1 LRAVPL
7 VSVVVPVY
15 NVEPYLRACLESI
28 ARQTHGEL
36 EVIVVDDGSTDGS
49 AAIARAFAER
59 DSRFRVLSQPNGGLG
74 NARNNGAAEARGELL
89 AFVDSDDELPANAYE
104 LLLGSLE
111 RSGSDFATG
120 NVHRL
125 DESGATSQAA
135 FLARTFADSRL
146 RTHVTRFRPLLEDR
160 IAPNKLWRRSF
171 WEAQAFRFPE
181 RMLHEDI
188 PVVVPA
194 QFAARSVDVV
204 SEPVYLYRVREGS
217 DPSITQRRAELR
229 ALRDRL
235 RAIEMVL
242 GWFGSHR
249 MRRARRWYERSIV
262 AHDLR
267 YYLNVLDVASDE
279 YRGFFLER
287 VNALLDGA
295 SARGL
300 FGGLLA
306 IDRLKWWLVRRR
318 LLDELLEVLR
328 FERKQLRDTPPLR
341 SRGRWYGDYPF
352 RGDRRLR
359 VPRSVYR
366 LDRELSLDPRLD
378 GARFD
383 GDELRLEGYGFVRGL
398 GAPAP
403 DSQRVAI
410 GLVRPGRLR
419 ALRQRLAPARMS
431 VTEVERRDATAAV
444 RDSWYSADWSGF
456 TGSLDLTS
464 VRGEGRLDLHVTV
477 RSHGVT
483 RRRARFATDGVRALR
498 AASQVLS
505 DGRLASVA
513 PGPTGQVSVR
523 VDSRW
528 ALIADAPV
536 AEGVLELRGRAAG
549 DGVLELVGS
558 GGSGR
563 LEYAFS
569 RAGDSFRVRIPL
581 AELGDGIDWELGLRG
596 GRVAVQEE
604 VPEAVGEGLLLRST
618 RAGGASLS
626 RGAAALVIEEA
637 RWHDGSLVLSGS
649 ATADAAELVAVGR
662 DTLERHPFPLTGA
675 RGRFEATLPAGALP
689 LRHDDWDLRA
699 GEKELPLLVSR
710 LLGGRARTTY
720 GSRRYELG
728 ADADGR
734 ALLGAGPDL
743 AEDERGAFHQRRLRE
758 TSYAAKRAEP
768 LVESVVYASFGG
780 RTCADSP
787 RAIHAELVRRG
798 AALEHLWLVHDGMC
812 RPPDTATVLRDGSR
826 EHHEALARARY
837 VVTNDEL
844 PQWFWRR
851 DGQVCLQTW
860 HGTPLLRRRGAAG
873 AAEWSHTLSPSA
885 SASPLLRTAL
895 GLERE
900 PLETGLPRLDAL
912 RQGAAA
918 DVRAHL
924 GLSDGARTVL
934 YAPTLREDV
943 TDRRGRH
950 RLDFHLDLERLHGA
964 LPDDTVLLFRRHPRV
979 LGALPAAAARLA
991 QDVSTYPDA
1000 TELLLAV
1007 DVLVTDYSSIMFDFA
1022 NTGRPMVFFA
1032 YDLDA
1037 RRDELLLD
1045 YEGTVPGPIARTTD
1059 ELAEAL
1065 RTTDAGGYER
1075 RYAEF
1080 AACFCEL
1087 DDGHAAA
1094 RVVERVFER

>member
-49 AAIARAFAER
+49 AAIARAFAAGDR
-59 DSRFRVLSQPNGGLG
+59 RFRVLSQPNGGLG
-74 NARNNGAAEARGELL
+74 NARNNGAEDARGEFL
-89 AFVDSDDELPANAYE
+89 AFVDSDDELPGNAYE
-104 LLLGSLE
+104 LLLDSLQ

-135 FLARTFADSRL
+135 FLARTFAEARL

-171 WEAQAFRFPE
+171 WEAQGFRFPE
-181 RMLHEDI
+181 GMLHEDI

-194 QFAARSVDVV
+194 QFAAHSVDVV

-235 RAIEMVL
+235 RAIELVL
-242 GWFGSHR
+242 AWFDARG

-267 YYLNVLDVASDE
+267 YYLNVLDVADDE
-279 YRGFFLER
+279 YRAFFLEC
-287 VNALLDGA
+287 VNKLLDGA
-295 SARGL
+295 PGRGL

-328 FERKQLRDTPPLR
+328 FERERLHDTPPVR
-341 SRGRWYGDYPF
+341 SLGRWYGDYPF

-366 LDRELSLDPRLD
+366 LERELSLDPRLD

-383 GDELRLEGYGFVRGL
+383 GDVLRLEGYGFVRGL
-398 GAPAP
+398 GAPRP
-403 DSQRVAI
+403 GSQRVAL
-410 GLVRPGRLR
+410 GLVRPGRMR
-419 ALRQRLAPARMS
+419 ALRQRVAPVRMTVS
-431 VTEVERRDATAAV
+431 EIERRDATAGV
-444 RDSWYSADWSGF
+444 RDSWYPADWSGF
-456 TGSLDLTS
+456 AGTLDLGR
-464 VRGEGRLDLHVTV
+464 VRGQGRLDLHVTV
-477 RSHGVT
+477 RSGGVT

-498 AASQVLS
+498 AVSQVLS
-505 DGRLASVA
+505 DGRLATLA
-513 PGPTGQVSVR
+513 PGPTGQVSML
-523 VDSRW
+523 VDRHW
-528 ALIADAPV
+528 MLIGGASV
-536 AEGVLELRGRAAG
+536 VSGVLELTGRAAG
-549 DGVLELVGS
+549 DGALELVGS
-558 GGSGR
+558 RGAGR
-563 LEYAFS
+563 LEYGFA
-569 RAGDSFRVRIPL
+569 RAGDSFQVHVPL
-581 AELGDGIDWELGLRG
+581 AQLGDAIEWELRLRG
-596 GRVAVQEE
+596 GRISVEDGVR
-604 VPEAVGEGLLLRST
+604 EAVGEGLWLRST
-618 RAGGASLS
+618 RSGGATLG
-626 RGAAALVIEEA
+626 RGAAALVIERA
-637 RWHDGSLVLSGS
+637 RWDDGSLVVGGS
-649 ATADAAELVAVGR
+649 ATADAAELVALGR
-662 DTLERHPFPLTGA
+662 GTLERHAFPLTCSG
-675 RGRFEATLPAGALP
+675 GRFEAVLP
-689 LRHDDWDLRA
+689 LGAPLRRDAWDLRTGDGIA
-699 GEKELPLLVSR
+699 LLVSR
-710 LLGGRARTTY
+710 LPGVRLSAVHGK
-720 GSRRYELG
+720 RRYELG

-734 ALLGAGPDL
+734 ALLAVGPDL
-743 AEDERGAFHQRRLRE
+743 GEDEQGAFHQRRLRE
-758 TSYAAKRAEP
+758 TSYAAKRGEP
-768 LVESVVYASFGG
+768 LVDSVVYASFGG
-780 RTCADSP
+780 RTCGDSP
-787 RAIHAELVRRG
+787 RAIHEELVRRA
-798 AALEHLWLVHDGMC
+798 AALEHLWLVDDGMC
-812 RPPDTATVLRDGSR
+812 RPPGGATVLRRGSR
-826 EHHEALARARY
+826 EHHEAFARARH
-837 VVTNDEL
+837 VVTNDPL
-844 PQWFWRR
+844 PEWFLRR

-860 HGTPLLRRRGAAG
+860 HGAPLLRRGRTSGAG
-873 AAEWSHTLSPSA
+873 EWSHTLSPGPGA
-885 SASPLLRTAL
+885 SALMRGAL
-895 GLERE
+895 GLEGE
-900 PLETGLPRLDAL
+900 LLETGLPRVDRLW
-912 RQGAAA
+912 QGDRA
-918 DVRAHL
+918 DVRARL
-924 GLSDGARTVL
+924 GVSGGVRVIL

-950 RLDFHLDLERLHGA
+950 RLDLHLDLERLNTA
-964 LPDDTVLLFRRHPRV
+964 LPRDTVLLFRRHPRV
-979 LGALPAAAARLA
+979 AGSLPPEAAALAR
-991 QDVSTYPDA
+991 DVSGFPDA

-1022 NTGRPMVFFA
+1022 GTGRPMVFFA

-1045 YEGTVPGPIARTTD
+1045 YEATVPGPIVRTTD

-1065 RTTDAGGYER
+1065 RATDAGGHEQ

-1080 AACFCEL
+1080 AARFCAL

-1094 RVVERVFER
+1094 RVVDQVFEL